1 MRRKETRTRL
11 FLLTMHA
18 AMFVGGMDITI
29 QILAAIGAL
38 MHVVFFIFESI
49 LWTTPAVRKI
59 FQQTEADA
67 KTTRL
72 MALNQGYYNL
82 FLAIATVAGIWLLF
96 HTATNQAV
104 GSAVLTVSLGSMV
117 GASLVLLFSAGKKMI
132 RGVLLQGLAPA
143 VALALLWRP
152 L

>member
-67 KTTRL
+67 CH
-72 MALNQGYYNL
+72 QG
-82 FLAIATVAGIWLLF
+82 ASPP
-96 HTATNQAV
+96 
-104 GSAVLTVSLGSMV
+104 SAV
-117 GASLVLLFSAGKKMI
+117 
-132 RGVLLQGLAPA
+132 
-143 VALALLWRP
+143 
-152 L
+152 

>member
-1 MRRKETRTRL
+1 
-11 FLLTMHA
+11 
-18 AMFVGGMDITI
+18 
-29 QILAAIGAL
+29 
-38 MHVVFFIFESI
+38 MHVVFFAFESL

-82 FLAIATVAGIWLLF
+82 FLAISAIAGIWLLF
-96 HTATNQAV
+96 YTATNQAV
-104 GSAVLTVSLGSMV
+104 GAAVLTVSLGSMV
-117 GASLVLLFSAGKKMI
+117 GASLVLLFSAGTKML

-143 VALALLWRP
+143 IALALLWRP
-152 L
+152 V

>member
-1 MRRKETRTRL
+1 
-11 FLLTMHA
+11 
-18 AMFVGGMDITI
+18 MDITI
-29 QILAAIGAL
+29 QILAAVGAL
-38 MHVVFFIFESI
+38 MHVVFFIFES
-49 LWTTPAVRKI
+49 LMWTKPAVRKI
-59 FQQTEADA
+59 FHQTEAEA

-96 HTATNQAV
+96 YTTTNQAV

-117 GASLVLLFSAGKKMI
+117 GASLVLLFSAGTRML

-143 VALALLWRP
+143 IALALLWRP

>member
-1 MRRKETRTRL
+1 MRK
-11 FLLTMHA
+11 
-18 AMFVGGMDITI
+18 AMLERDMDITI
-29 QILAAIGAL
+29 QILAGIGAF
-38 MHVVFFIFESI
+38 MHVVFFVFESI

-59 FQQTEADA
+59 FHQTEADA

-82 FLAIATVAGIWLLF
+82 FLAIATIAGIWLLF
-96 HTATNQAV
+96 YTTTNQAV

-117 GASLVLLFSAGKKMI
+117 GAALVLLFSAGVRML
-132 RGVLLQGLAPA
+132 RGVILQGLAPA
-143 VALALLWRP
+143 IALALLWRP